1 MPRTARASVGS
12 LCYHAFNRGNAR
24 ACVFHV
30 PQDFRVFVSL
40 MRQACVRIP
49 MRIPAWCV
57 MPNHFHFVLRPYQD
71 DDLGSWMH
79 WLLTS
84 HVRRHHKRRG
94 TDGRIWQG
102 RFKAF
107 AIEQDAH
114 LLTVMRYTE
123 RNPLRANLVERAEQ
137 WPWSSLYE
145 IVQGELS
152 ISLETPVERPD
163 DWLAWTNKPQSA
175 EEEAALRLSIKRS
188 RPYGG
193 KAWILKTAKA
203 LGLEQSLRNPGPRVR
218 KTKT

>member
-1 MPRTARASVGS
+1 
-12 LCYHAFNRGNAR
+12 
-24 ACVFHV
+24 
-30 PQDFRVFVSL
+30 
-40 MRQACVRIP
+40 

>member
-1 MPRTARASVGS
+1 MPRTARASVGG

-24 ACVFHV
+24 ACVFHD